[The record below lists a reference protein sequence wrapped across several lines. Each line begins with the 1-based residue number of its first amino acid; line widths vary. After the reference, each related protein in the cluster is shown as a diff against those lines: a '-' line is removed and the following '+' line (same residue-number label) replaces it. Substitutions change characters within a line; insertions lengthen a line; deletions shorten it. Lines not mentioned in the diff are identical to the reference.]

1 MAAGVVSL
9 SGTSTQNQ
17 TLAANVTD
25 VDGIPVGAPIAY
37 QWQQSAD
44 NGVTWTDIAGATTSS
59 LNLQQAYVG
68 RLVRAGVSYTDAA
81 GNGEQDFSPATAS
94 VGNINDLGV
103 ASIVGTAVQGQT
115 LTASVTDLDGL
126 TNVAISYRWQ
136 QMTNGS
142 WSNIANATAATYT
155 LQAAQVGRQVRVRVT
170 YTDQL
175 GGSESNRTSSATPVI
190 VATNPGGNDSGVVS
204 LSGTPTQNQVLVA
217 NVTDVDGLPS
227 ATPIGY
233 QWQQSS
239 DGGVTWSDIA
249 GATAKALTLIQAQ
262 VAKSIRAVVSYIDG
276 AGSAESV
283 ASAATT
289 AIANVNDAGVV
300 AITGTPVQGQIL
312 KADVTDPDGLASVSI
327 TYRWQQ
333 LINAT
338 WSNIANATGATL
350 ALQPAQVGRQVRVLV
365 SYTDQLG
372 GVETNR
378 TSAATPLVVAANN
391 HPGAVSVSGTPT
403 QNQTLTATVGDTDG
417 VPATVAY
424 QWQQSANG
432 STWTNI
438 SGATASTL
446 ILGQAQV
453 GSFVRATATYTD
465 LQGSS
470 ETPVSPA
477 TATAV
482 SNVNDIGA
490 VAINGTATQNQVLT
504 ATVTDLDGTPA
515 TIGYIWQSSPDG
527 STWTNLAATGSSL
540 TLDSSLV
547 GKRIRVNAAYT
558 DLLGTSENVTSAA
571 TAPVAALSS
580 SPTSL
585 FTTQTPAQPN
595 FTDGPGV
602 DWELGMRFT
611 SNNPGQIQAI
621 RYYKSPSETGTH
633 VGYIWSSTGVQ
644 LATVT
649 FTNESASGWQ
659 QQALATPLTITAGTS
674 YVVSV
679 NTNSYYAITS
689 QGFASPITNGGLS
702 APVGAGVYNDVEGVF
717 PNLVYQNEN
726 YFRDVV
732 FVAGSSS
739 PNNHPGAVSVSG
751 TPTQNQ
757 TLTATVGDTDGVPA
771 TVAYQ
776 WQQSANG
783 STWTNISGAT
793 ASTLILG
800 QAQVG
805 SFVRATATYTDLQGS
820 SETPVSPATATAV
833 SNVNDIGA
841 VAINGTATQNQVL
854 TATVTDLDGT
864 PATIG
869 YIWQSSPDGSTWT
882 NLAATGSSLT
892 LDSSLVG
899 KRIRV
904 NAAYTDLLGTSEN
917 VTSAATAPVAALSS
931 SPTSLFTTQT
941 PAQPNF
947 TDGPGVDWEL
957 GMRFTSNNPGQIQAI
972 RYYKSPSETGT
983 HVGYIWS
990 STGVQLATVT
1000 FTNESAS
1007 GWQQQA
1013 LATPLTITAGTS
1025 YVVSVNTNSY
1035 YAITSQGFASPITN
1049 GGLSAPVGAGVYN
1062 DVEGVF
1068 PNLVY
1073 QNENY
1078 FRDVVFVPGSASII
1092 SLVNNATIYVGEAA
1106 GTATITVARSGDL
1119 QSQTT
1124 VEYTTNEIGTAGAAQ
1139 AGLDFIQPTFN
1150 GRANTGQVVFGP
1162 GESTK
1167 SFTIPIVNDQLVE
1180 GSETFAV
1187 GLQNPGSGSLGVPRT
1202 VLVTIVDDDSPSTIS
1217 MADMAVSVSES
1228 TPSATLTLLRSGS
1241 IDQSATIQFVTSNG
1255 SAIAGSDYTASSGT
1269 VTFAAGQA
1277 TQTISVP
1284 IINDT
1289 AAETDESFSVT
1300 LSNPTGATLGAQAT
1314 TTVSIL
1320 DNDNLNLGSLVRQTA
1335 VTGLSEPTAID
1346 WTPDGRYMLVAQ
1358 KGGVVRV
1365 VDNGTLRSTPLIDL
1379 SNEVNEYG
1387 DRGLLG
1393 IAINPNFAS
1402 NPYVYLLYTY
1412 DPPETAGQTGLA
1424 ARDQAGNRPSRL
1436 VRVTVNPAT
1445 MVADPASELV
1455 LVGKNSIWAYTS
1467 RPDVNSNGDPSIV
1480 PSGIVNG
1487 TTITAPASQIEIGTQ
1502 DNDPNHAG
1510 IQNQNIRD
1518 YLATDG
1524 DSHSIGAVHFGPD
1537 GYLYLTVGDGTSYNF
1552 ADPRA
1557 VRVQDIHNLS
1567 GKLLRID
1574 PTTGEGVPGNPYYQ
1588 ASDPNSNQSKIFD
1601 YGVRNAYR
1609 FSFDPITNL
1618 PVLGDVGWNTWEEID
1633 TGPAGSNFGWP
1644 YLEGPNRTASYQD
1657 LSQAISFY
1665 NNGNRNNT
1673 SDPPAV
1679 GPILSRS
1686 HGAPDNASA
1695 ITAGDFYNQNTLLF
1709 DDVLNGNIYAA
1720 TLNASRQV
1728 TNVQVVDSG
1737 ISGIV
1742 DLQKGPDGSIYG
1754 ADVYDGTIRRWV
1766 DSSAASASALGLAA
1780 PSF

>member
-1 MAAGVVSL
+1 MVAGVVSL

-17 TLAANVTD
+17 TLAANITD

-44 NGVTWTDIAGATTSS
+44 NGVSWTDIAGATASS
-59 LNLQQAYVG
+59 LTLQQAYVG
-68 RLVRAGVSYTDAA
+68 TLVRAGVSYTDAA
-81 GNGEQDFSPATAS
+81 GNAEQDFSPATAS
-94 VGNINDLGV
+94 VGNVNDVGV
-103 ASIVGTAVQGQT
+103 ASIVGTTVQGQT

-126 TNVAISYRWQ
+126 ANVAISYRWQ
-136 QMTNGS
+136 QLTNGS
-142 WSNIANATAATYT
+142 WSNISQATGVTYT

-175 GGSESNRTSSATPVI
+175 GGSESNRTSAATPVI
-190 VATNPGGNDSGVVS
+190 VATNPAGNDIGVVS
-204 LSGTPTQNQVLVA
+204 LSGTSTQNQVLVA

-227 ATPIGY
+227 GTSIGY

-249 GATAKALTLIQAQ
+249 AGATGKALTLTQAQ
-262 VAKSIRAVVSYIDG
+262 VAMRVRAVVSYTDA
-276 AGSAESV
+276 AGSAQSV

-300 AITGTPVQGQIL
+300 ATTGAPVQGQIL
-312 KADVTDPDGLASVSI
+312 KADVTDRDGLTNVSI

-333 LINAT
+333 LINGT

-350 ALQPAQVGRQVRVLV
+350 TLQPAQVGRQVRVLV

-372 GVETNR
+372 GAETNR
-378 TSAATPLVVAANN
+378 TSAATPLVVTANN
-391 HPGAVSVSGTPT
+391 HPGVVSVSGTPT
-403 QNQTLTATVGDTDG
+403 QNQALTATVSDADG
-417 VPATVAY
+417 VPATITY

-446 ILGQAQV
+446 ILGQAHV

-470 ETPVSPA
+470 ETPLSPA

-482 SNVNDIGA
+482 TNVNDAGA
-490 VAINGTATQNQVLT
+490 VAINGTATQNQILT
-504 ATVTDLDGTPA
+504 ASVTDLDGVPA
-515 TIGYIWQSSPDG
+515 TIGYVWQSSPDG
-527 STWTNLAATGSSL
+527 STWTNLTATTASL
-540 TLDSSLV
+540 TLDGSLV

-558 DLLGTSENVTSAA
+558 DPFGTSESVTSAA
-571 TAPVAALSS
+571 TAPVAALNSG
-580 SPTSL
+580 PTSL

-602 DWELGMRFT
+602 DWEIGMRFT
-611 SNNPGQIQAI
+611 SSNPGQIQAI
-621 RYYKSPSETGTH
+621 RFYKSPSETGTH
-633 VGYIWSSTGVQ
+633 VGYIWSSTGQQ

-649 FTNESASGWQ
+649 FTNEGASGWQ
-659 QQALATPLTITAGTS
+659 QQALAAPLNITAGTT

-679 NTNSYYAITS
+679 NTNSYYALTS
-689 QGFASPITNGGLS
+689 QGFASPITYGGLS
-702 APVGAGVYNDVEGVF
+702 APAGAGVYNDVEGAF
-717 PNLVYQNEN
+717 P
-726 YFRDVV
+726 
-732 FVAGSSS
+732 S
-739 PNNHPGAVSVSG
+739 
-751 TPTQNQ
+751 
-757 TLTATVGDTDGVPA
+757 
-771 TVAYQ
+771 
-776 WQQSANG
+776 
-783 STWTNISGAT
+783 
-793 ASTLILG
+793 
-800 QAQVG
+800 
-805 SFVRATATYTDLQGS
+805 
-820 SETPVSPATATAV
+820 
-833 SNVNDIGA
+833 
-841 VAINGTATQNQVL
+841 
-854 TATVTDLDGT
+854 
-864 PATIG
+864 
-869 YIWQSSPDGSTWT
+869 
-882 NLAATGSSLT
+882 
-892 LDSSLVG
+892 
-899 KRIRV
+899 
-904 NAAYTDLLGTSEN
+904 
-917 VTSAATAPVAALSS
+917 
-931 SPTSLFTTQT
+931 
-941 PAQPNF
+941 
-947 TDGPGVDWEL
+947 
-957 GMRFTSNNPGQIQAI
+957 
-972 RYYKSPSETGT
+972 
-983 HVGYIWS
+983 
-990 STGVQLATVT
+990 
-1000 FTNESAS
+1000 
-1007 GWQQQA
+1007 
-1013 LATPLTITAGTS
+1013 
-1025 YVVSVNTNSY
+1025 
-1035 YAITSQGFASPITN
+1035 
-1049 GGLSAPVGAGVYN
+1049 
-1062 DVEGVF
+1062 
-1068 PNLVY
+1068 LVY

-1078 FRDVVFVPGSASII
+1078 FRDVVFVPGAII
-1092 SLVNNATIYVGEAA
+1092 SLVNNATIYVSEAA
-1106 GTATITVARSGDL
+1106 GTATITVTRSGDL

-1124 VEYTTNEIGTAGAAQ
+1124 VEYTTNEIGSAGAAQ

-1167 SFTIPIVNDQLVE
+1167 SFTVSIVNDQLVE

-1187 GLQNPGSGSLGVPRT
+1187 GLQNPASGSLGVPRT
-1202 VLVTIVDDDSPSTIS
+1202 VLVTVVDDDSPSTIS
-1217 MADMAVSVSES
+1217 MADMAVSVSET

-1241 IDQSATIQFVTSNG
+1241 IDQPATIQFTTSNG
-1255 SAIAGSDYTASSGT
+1255 SALAGSDYTASSGT
-1269 VTFAAGQA
+1269 VTFAAGQLS
-1277 TQTISVP
+1277 QTISVP
-1284 IINDT
+1284 IINDS
-1289 AAETDESFSVT
+1289 AGEADESFTVT
-1300 LSNPTGATLGAQAT
+1300 LSNPTGAALGAQTT

-1320 DNDNLNLGSLVRQTA
+1320 DNDSLNIGSLTRQTA

-1379 SNEVNEYG
+1379 SSEVNEYG

-1445 MVADPASELV
+1445 MVADPASEIV

-1467 RPDVNSNGDPSIV
+1467 RPDVNSNGDPNIP

-1487 TTITAPASQIEIGTQ
+1487 TTITAPASQIETGPQ

-1567 GKLLRID
+1567 GKMLRVD

-1609 FSFDPITNL
+1609 FSFDPVTNL
-1618 PVLGDVGWNTWEEID
+1618 PVFGDVGWNTYEEIN

-1644 YLEGPNRTASYQD
+1644 YLEGPGRTGSYQD

-1673 SDPPAV
+1673 SDLPAV
-1679 GPILSRS
+1679 FPILSRS
-1686 HGAPDNASA
+1686 HGAPDNAAA

-1737 ISGIV
+1737 IPGIV

-1766 DSSAASASALGLAA
+1766 DSSTTSASTLGLAA
-1780 PSF
+1780 PAF